1 MAAAKFITLEGG
13 EGGGKTTQ
21 AKRLVEALASAGI
34 RAVATREPGGAPGAE
49 EVRSLL
55 VSGAPARWDPLTEAL
70 LHFAAR
76 REHLQRTIH
85 PALAAGTW
93 VVCDRFTDSTM
104 AYQGYAQGLGRDTVE
119 RLESLVQGGR
129 RPDLTLILDLPVEAG
144 LAREQQRGGSDR
156 YARMGAEFHGRV
168 RDAFRNIARREPQR
182 CALIDATLPVDDVA
196 AAIWTKVRER
206 LFA

>member
-1 MAAAKFITLEGG
+1 LAAAKFITLEGG

-21 AKRLVEALASAGI
+21 AKRLVEALAGAGI
-34 RAVATREPGGAPGAE
+34 GAIATREPGGAPGAE
-49 EVRSLL
+49 EIRSLL
-55 VSGAPARWDPLTEAL
+55 VSGAPGRWEPLTEAL
-70 LHFAAR
+70 LHFSAR
-76 REHLQRTIH
+76 REHLRSTIQ
-85 PALAAGTW
+85 PALTAGTW

-129 RPDLTLILDLPVEAG
+129 RPDLTLILDLPVDAG

-168 RDAFRNIARREPQR
+168 RDAFRDIARREPRR
-182 CALIDATLPVDDVA
+182 CALIDATRSIDEVA
-196 AAIWTKVRER
+196 AAIWAQVRGR
-206 LFA
+206 LLA